1 MLRKRDIMPGTRTVI
16 ELKDVCKSYQMGE
29 VTVTALKDVTMK
41 VERGEFVVIMGPS
54 GSGKS
59 TLMNL
64 IGCLDIPTEG
74 KIFLEGHDIS
84 KLAESQLARIR
95 GSKIGFIFQFFNL
108 YPTLSVIEN
117 VELPMRIHNYDESK
131 IRKKSVG
138 LLKMVN
144 LENRNEHLP
153 SQLSG
158 GEMQRVAIAR
168 ALSTDPSMILAD
180 EPTGNIDS
188 KTAKDIMQFLVKLHN
203 EKDETIIIVTH
214 DKSVAEY
221 AQRIIH
227 LKDGQIRD

>member
-1 MLRKRDIMPGTRTVI
+1 MTDRKTVI
-16 ELKDVCKSYQMGE
+16 ELRDVSKVYQMGE
-29 VTVTALKDVTMK
+29 VQVTALKDVSVK
-41 VERGEFVVIMGPS
+41 VEEGEFVVIMGPS

-59 TLMNL
+59 TMMNL

-84 KLAESQLARIR
+84 KLTESQLARIR

-108 YPTLSVIEN
+108 YPTLSVLEN
-117 VELPMRIHNYDESK
+117 VELPMRIHNYDEK
-131 IRKKSVG
+131 GIRRKSLE

-144 LENRNEHLP
+144 LQNRNDHLP

-168 ALSTDPSMILAD
+168 ALTTDPSMILAD

-188 KTAKDIMQFLVKLHN
+188 KTAGEIMQFFVELHK
-203 EKDETIIIVTH
+203 EKKETIIIVTH
-214 DKSVAEY
+214 DQSVAKY
-221 AQRIIH
+221 AQRVIH
-227 LKDGQIRD
+227 LKDGHIRE

>member
-1 MLRKRDIMPGTRTVI
+1 MPETRDKTVI
-16 ELKDVCKSYQMGE
+16 ELKNVSKVYQMGE
-29 VTVTALKDVTMK
+29 VEVTALRNVSIK
-41 VERGEFVVIMGPS
+41 VKRGEFVVIMGPS

-74 KIFLEGHDIS
+74 KIFLESQDIS
-84 KLAESQLARIR
+84 KLTESQLARIR

-108 YPTLSVIEN
+108 YPTLSVLEN

-131 IRKKSVG
+131 VREKSLE
-138 LLKMVN
+138 LLKTVN
-144 LENRNEHLP
+144 LENRNSHLP

-168 ALSTDPSMILAD
+168 ALTTDPSMILAD

-188 KTAKDIMQFLVKLHN
+188 NTAKEIMQFFVELHK
-203 EKDETIIIVTH
+203 EKNGTIIIVTH
-214 DKSVAEY
+214 DQSVAKY

-227 LKDGQIRD
+227 LKDGQVKE

>member
-1 MLRKRDIMPGTRTVI
+1 MSGAGSKTII
-16 ELKDVCKSYQMGE
+16 ELKDVCKSYKMGE
-29 VTVTALKDVTMK
+29 VSVTALKNVSMK

-64 IGCLDIPTEG
+64 IGCLDIPTQG
-74 KIFLEGHDIS
+74 KIFLEGHDIA
-84 KLAESQLARIR
+84 KLTESQLARIR

-108 YPTLSVIEN
+108 YPTISVIEN

-131 IRKKSVG
+131 IRKKSME
-138 LLKMVN
+138 LLRMVN
-144 LENRNEHLP
+144 LENRDEHLP

-188 KTAKDIMQFLVKLHN
+188 KTAKEIMQFLVKLHS

-214 DKSVAEY
+214 DKSIAEY

-227 LKDGQIRD
+227 LKDGMVKEGG

>member
-1 MLRKRDIMPGTRTVI
+1 MPGKETVI
-16 ELKDVCKSYQMGE
+16 ELKNVSKTYDMGE
-29 VTVTALKDVTMK
+29 VKVTALRNVSMR

-64 IGCLDIPTEG
+64 VGCLDVPTEG
-74 KIFLEGHDIS
+74 KIFLENHDIS
-84 KLAESQLARIR
+84 KLSESQLARIR

-117 VELPMRIHNYDESK
+117 VELPMRIHNYDEK
-131 IRKKSVG
+131 MIRKKSLE

-168 ALSTDPSMILAD
+168 ALTTDPSMILAD

-188 KTAKDIMQFLVKLHN
+188 KTSKEIMDFLTKLHK
-203 EKDETIIIVTH
+203 EKSETIIIVTH
-214 DKSVAEY
+214 DQSVSHY
-221 AQRIIH
+221 AQRVIH
-227 LKDGQIRD
+227 LKDGEIKE